1 MCVCL
6 VEVAVI
12 FHYLFSIVCRL
23 FVLGSTGYFL
33 YVVHFYRNPAT
44 GYAEN
49 KEAGG
54 TGCAEIS
61 SHTIGMD
68 FGEFRVARRFAECAC

>member
-1 MCVCL
+1 VCL

-23 FVLGSTGYFL
+23 FGLGSTGYFL

-49 KEAGG
+49 KWRAVLDVPKFLLTPLEWIL
-54 TGCAEIS
+54 ES
-61 SHTIGMD
+61 
-68 FGEFRVARRFAECAC
+68 FV